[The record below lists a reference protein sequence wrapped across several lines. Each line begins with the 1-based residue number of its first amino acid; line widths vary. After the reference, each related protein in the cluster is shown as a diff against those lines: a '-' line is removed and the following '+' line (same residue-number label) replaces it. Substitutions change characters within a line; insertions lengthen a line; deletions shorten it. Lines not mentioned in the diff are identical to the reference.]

1 MPAKVNRMNDAQLIL
16 RALKK
21 YDLMTAFCLAGT
33 AHGHFLA
40 GQKAHFGLD

>member
-21 YDLMTAFCLAGT
+21 YDLMTAFFWRDRKPTSGWPDWVQ
-33 AHGHFLA
+33 F
-40 GQKAHFGLD
+40 